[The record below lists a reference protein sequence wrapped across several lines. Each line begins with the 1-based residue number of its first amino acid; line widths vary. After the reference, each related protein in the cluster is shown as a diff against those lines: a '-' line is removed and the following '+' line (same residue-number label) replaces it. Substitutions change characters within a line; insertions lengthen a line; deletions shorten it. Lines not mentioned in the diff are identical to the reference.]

1 MALWAN
7 VINTVSMVD
16 NTNDIDS
23 LELSKRLL
31 DKLCILKVPRSIFEA
46 ASSCAES
53 KNNFL
58 NHLHHDKSV

>member
-16 NTNDIDS
+16 NTNAIDS

-31 DKLCILKVPRSIFEA
+31 YNLCILKVLRSIFEA
-46 ASSCAES
+46 ANSCAES
-53 KNNFL
+53 KT
-58 NHLHHDKSV
+58 

>member
-7 VINTVSMVD
+7 VINTVSMID

-31 DKLCILKVPRSIFEA
+31 YKLCILKVLRSIFEA

-53 KNNFL
+53 KN
-58 NHLHHDKSV
+58 

>member
-16 NTNDIDS
+16 NTNAIDS

-31 DKLCILKVPRSIFEA
+31 YKLGTIQILRKHVFGLFSPYPPT
-46 ASSCAES
+46 
-53 KNNFL
+53 L
-58 NHLHHDKSV
+58 